1 MHGVRRVVQP
11 TNPSTKKSSVLSPSL
26 FLLSV
31 AVAKRTNSGVVHL
44 YVHAANAFDFLHD
57 GYCKHACTAVC
68 GMASGDRLNHLPLLL
83 RLADVRGFVLHATT
97 WPHRI
102 MVLEVGQR
110 HLAII
115 LSDTHITTSS
125 KKTAAGFKK

>member
-1 MHGVRRVVQP
+1 
-11 TNPSTKKSSVLSPSL
+11 
-26 FLLSV
+26 
-31 AVAKRTNSGVVHL
+31 
-44 YVHAANAFDFLHD
+44 
-57 GYCKHACTAVC
+57 
-68 GMASGDRLNHLPLLL
+68 
-83 RLADVRGFVLHATT
+83 
-97 WPHRI
+97 